1 MKEELYLKVILHL
14 PLTYAIHRR
23 RRRRRCRR
31 RRSRVAS
38 DSLKIKRGQLY
49 IMASHYR
56 LFQ

>member
-23 RRRRRCRR
+23 RRRRRR

-49 IMASHYR
+49 IMASHDR